1 MEIFLNAF
9 KYENGDYMNGFLMPS
24 LKMRQA
30 SKQNQEQKSM
40 LNGYIEINYDWNE
53 RSIYHKI

>member
-40 LNGYIEINYDWNE
+40 LNGYIEINYD
-53 RSIYHKI
+53 